1 MHKLVA
7 AALAVAKTQAG
18 VTEQGHNGGPQVTA
32 YLRATGL
39 PAGNPWCAAFV
50 AWCIGQAEKQTGV
63 KCPLPKS
70 ASCDVLLTYGR
81 KRGLLKTT
89 PQPGDIFL
97 KLDSPTDAVHTGFV
111 TGVAAAGSFTTM
123 EGNTNAAGGRE
134 GVMVRAH
141 TRVVTPGDYTFLRWE
156 AALAVDKPHATAAAR
171 ALYSERVHPHLTEA
185 RSELMALLDG
195 PAEAEALA
203 QFNDLAEVTRAA
215 GLRD

>member
-1 MHKLVA
+1 MHKLVTA
-7 AALAVAKTQAG
+7 TLNVAKSQVG
-18 VTEQGHNGGPQVTA
+18 VTEVGENGGAKVTA

-50 AWCIGQAEKQTGV
+50 AWCIGQAEAQTGV

-70 ASCDVLLTYGR
+70 ASCDVLLAWGR

-111 TGVAAAGSFTTM
+111 TGVPAAGSFTTM

-141 TRVVTPGDYTFLRWE
+141 TRVVTPGGYVFLRWE
-156 AALAVDKPHATAAAR
+156 AALPDGAKATAAQR
-171 ALYSERVHPHLTEA
+171 AMYKATVHPHLSALYTEIPA
-185 RSELMALLDG
+185 MLDG
-195 PAEAEALA
+195 AAEVEALA
-203 QFNDLAEVTRAA
+203 QLNDLNRVLVTA
-215 GLRD
+215 GVR